1 MERTSK
7 QQHFRKSTPNKE
19 KTTGHMRM
27 ERTDQQQQQPKSIE
41 TTGVANECRSVVAVS
56 SATSTTT
63 TATSTYK
70 LQRTLN
76 SIQEKGVSWTKL
88 PSFDFYFCNNRKI
101 KINLKDHVEID
112 SNRRHQEHFLILL
125 VVCSIVSSYVC
136 SFCLCMKWLP
146 HKCHMCKVCV

>member
-19 KTTGHMRM
+19 KTTGHMWM

-63 TATSTYK
+63 TATATYK

-76 SIQEKGVSWTKL
+76 SSLSILFVYSAFFFTHTRNGQVQSGGKRDLWLNKKRFKKNCFKE
-88 PSFDFYFCNNRKI
+88 
-101 KINLKDHVEID
+101 
-112 SNRRHQEHFLILL
+112 LI
-125 VVCSIVSSYVC
+125 SILY
-136 SFCLCMKWLP
+136 
-146 HKCHMCKVCV
+146 